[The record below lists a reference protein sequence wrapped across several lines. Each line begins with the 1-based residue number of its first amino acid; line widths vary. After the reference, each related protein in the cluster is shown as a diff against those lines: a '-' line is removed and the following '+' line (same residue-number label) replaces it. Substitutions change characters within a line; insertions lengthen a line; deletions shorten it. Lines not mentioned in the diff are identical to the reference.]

1 MSKNLYIC
9 ASEPRCGKSAVALG
23 MMEALLKNI
32 PKVGFFRPI
41 INAPRE
47 GAKQDNDLN
56 LIRSYFHLDQDY
68 EGMYAYTLEEA
79 ADLLSQGR
87 KTELM
92 EGILSKYSRIEEGND
107 FVLCEGTDFE
117 TLTRS
122 IEFDIN
128 ADIAVNLNCPI
139 LLVANGSPEEEDGP
153 SHYRSAILAMDELNA
168 LGCHILATIVIG
180 VSKTG
185 PNRLVNLLSEA
196 PENKAGIVYSI
207 PHDPFL
213 RGPSMTEIADAL
225 HAKVLYGEGQLDR
238 VVLHKTVAAMQIGN
252 FLMRIHH
259 KDSALIVTPGD
270 RSDIVLGT
278 LVASMS
284 QGYANIAGLV
294 LTGGLLPDKSMRDML
309 DGLKLNIPVLSV
321 SMNTFETTCRINEI
335 HSRITASSTRK
346 ISTSLNLFQ
355 THVDADGLLE
365 RISAEKSL
373 IMTPKMFEF
382 RMLQRARANK
392 RHIVLPEG
400 TDERILRA
408 AEILLKREVVDITLL
423 GNVDDV
429 KKQIS
434 TLALNMSDVSI
445 IDPEESEWM
454 DDFVKTY
461 FRLRKNKGVTMDAA
475 RDFMTD
481 PSFFGTMMVYK
492 DLADGMVSGA
502 AHTTQHTIRPALQF
516 VKTKP
521 GLSVVSSVF
530 FMCLEDHVLVYG
542 DCAVNPSPT
551 APELAEIA
559 IASAETASAFGI
571 EPYVALLSYSTGT
584 SGKGEEVEKVREATR
599 LAREKAPD
607 LLLDGPIQ
615 YDAAVDPVV
624 ARTKAADSPVAGH
637 ATVLI
642 FPDLNTGNNTYKAV
656 QRSANAVA
664 IGPIMQ
670 GLRKPVNDL
679 SRGCTVTDIVN
690 TVIITAI
697 QAQAEQQA

>member
-32 PKVGFFRPI
+32 PKVAFFRPI
-41 INAPRE
+41 ITTPRE
-47 GAKQDNDLN
+47 IEERDNDLD
-56 LIRSYFHLDQDY
+56 LIKTYFHLDQDY
-68 EGMYAYTLEEA
+68 QDMYAYSLEEA
-79 ADLLSQGR
+79 TNLISQGR

-92 EGILSKYSRIEEGND
+92 EGILSKYSRLEETHG

-117 TLTRS
+117 TLRAS

-128 ADIAVNLNCPI
+128 ADIAINLNCPI
-139 LLVANGSPEEEDGP
+139 LMVANGAVQDEEEI
-153 SHYRSAILAMDELNA
+153 HYRNAIMAVDGLSAM
-168 LGCHILATIVIG
+168 GCHILATIVIG
-180 VSKTG
+180 VADTG
-185 PNRLVNLLSEA
+185 PNRLVKRLSKDSD
-196 PENKAGIVYSI
+196 NKAGIVFSI
-207 PHDPFL
+207 PYDRYL
-213 RGPSMTEIADAL
+213 RGPSMKEIADAL
-225 HAKVLYGEGQLDR
+225 HAKVLYGEDHMDR
-238 VVLHKTVAAMQIGN
+238 IVQHKTVAAMQIGN

-259 KDSALIVTPGD
+259 KESALIVTPGD

-278 LVASMS
+278 LLASSS
-284 QGYANIAGLV
+284 QGYATIAGLI
-294 LTGGLLPDKSMRDML
+294 LTGGLLPNKAMRDLL
-309 DGLKLNIPVLSV
+309 DGLKLTVPVLSV
-321 SMNTFETTCRINEI
+321 SKNTFDTTCKINEI
-335 HSRITASSTRK
+335 HPRITAADTRK
-346 ISTSLNLFQ
+346 ISASLNLFQ
-355 THVDADGLLE
+355 SHVDADGLLE
-365 RISAEKSL
+365 RISAEKSS
-373 IMTPKMFEF
+373 IMTPQMFEF
-382 RMLQRARANK
+382 RMLQRARSDK
-392 RHIVLPEG
+392 RRIVLPEG

-423 GNVDDV
+423 GNVEDV
-429 KKQIS
+429 QEKIA
-434 TLALNMSDVSI
+434 TLGLDIPVIDI
-445 IDPEESEWM
+445 IDPAESKWL
-454 DDFVKTY
+454 DGFVSTY
-461 FRLRKNKGVTMDAA
+461 YGMRKGKGVNLDAA

-481 PSFFGTMMVYK
+481 VSFFGTMMVHK

-516 VKTKP
+516 IRTQP
-521 GLSVVSSVF
+521 GFSIVSSVF

-542 DCAVNPSPT
+542 DCAVNPNPT
-551 APELAEIA
+551 ARELAEIA
-559 IASAETASAFGI
+559 ISSAETAKSFGI

-599 LAREKAPD
+599 LAKERAPHIPI
-607 LLLDGPIQ
+607 DGPIQ
-615 YDAAVDPVV
+615 YDAAVDPAV
-624 ARTKAADSPVAGH
+624 ARTKSPDSPVAGR

-679 SRGCTVTDIVN
+679 SRGCSVTDIVY

-697 QAQAEQQA
+697 QAQAEKQP

>member
-9 ASEPRCGKSAVALG
+9 SSEPRCGKSAVALG

-47 GAKQDNDLN
+47 GVKKDNDLN
-56 LIRSYFHLDQDY
+56 LIRTYFRLDQDY

-79 ADLLSQGR
+79 TDLISQGH

-92 EGILSKYSRIEEGND
+92 EGILAKYSRIEEAHD

-117 TLTRS
+117 TLTAS

-128 ADIAVNLNCPI
+128 ADIAINLNCPI
-139 LLVANGSPEEEDGP
+139 LMVANGASEDESE
-153 SHYRSAILAMDELNA
+153 SHYRNAILAMDELNA
-168 LGCHILATIVIG
+168 MGCHILATIVIG
-180 VSKTG
+180 VSQRG
-185 PNRLVNLLSEA
+185 SNRLVKRLSSDRED
-196 PENKAGIVYSI
+196 KAGIVFSI
-207 PHDPFL
+207 PFDPFL
-213 RGPSMTEIADAL
+213 RGPSMKEIADNL
-225 HAKVLYGEGQLDR
+225 HAKVLYGKNHMDR

-270 RSDIVLGT
+270 RSDIVLGS
-278 LVASMS
+278 LLAAMS

-294 LTGGLLPDKSMRDML
+294 LTGGLLPDKAMRDLL
-309 DGLKLNIPVLSV
+309 DGLKLNVPVLSV
-321 SMNTFETTCRINEI
+321 SKNTFETTCRINEI

-355 THVDADGLLE
+355 SHVDADGLLE
-365 RISAEKSL
+365 RISAEKSST
-373 IMTPKMFEF
+373 MTPQMFEF
-382 RMLQRARANK
+382 RMLQRARADK
-392 RHIVLPEG
+392 RRIVLPEG
-400 TDERILRA
+400 TDSRILQA

-429 KKQIS
+429 KAEIT
-434 TLALNMSDVSI
+434 TLGLDMPEVQVV
-445 IDPEESEWM
+445 DPEQSEWLE
-454 DDFVKTY
+454 DFVTTY
-461 FRLRKNKGVTMDAA
+461 HTLRKKKGVTLDAA

-492 DLADGMVSGA
+492 NLSDGMVSGA

-521 GLSVVSSVF
+521 RFSIVSSVF

-551 APELAEIA
+551 APQLAEIA
-559 IASAETASAFGI
+559 IASAETAQAFGI
-571 EPYVALLSYSTGT
+571 EPYVAMLSYSTGT

-599 LAREKAPD
+599 LAHERAPD
-607 LLLDGPIQ
+607 LLIDGPIQ
-615 YDAAVDPVV
+615 YDAAVDPIV
-624 ARTKAADSPVAGH
+624 AQTKAASSPVAGR

-697 QAQAEQQA
+697 QAQAEK